1 MRTEEQ
7 IARAL
12 AAGADTIE
20 GEAARFA
27 FAALDESR
35 RQVDALR
42 DAGQQASFAMMAAK
56 HKMRLF
62 HLMEACA
69 ESGFDITVSALV
81 NVGVVIEIQEPDED
95 FCPAAY
101 TGSTLMEAVKAA
113 EKHPIKREERSP

>member
-42 DAGQQASFAMMAAK
+42 DAGQQASYSLLKAQQGV
-56 HKMRLF
+56 RLVA
-62 HLMEACA
+62 LLEACQEA
-69 ESGFDITVSALV
+69 RLDVTVSALMGI
-81 NVGVVIEIQEPDED
+81 GVVIEIQHPEED

-101 TGSTLMEAVKAA
+101 TGSTLLEAVEAA
-113 EKHPIKREERSP
+113 EINFERKERSP

>member
-81 NVGVVIEIQEPDED
+81 NVGVVIEIQDPEQGIPV
-95 FCPAAY
+95 AY
-101 TGSTLMEAVKAA
+101 PGSTLMEAVEAA
-113 EKHPIKREERSP
+113 MSHPIKREERNP

>member
-7 IARAL
+7 IARTL
-12 AAGADTIE
+12 AASADTIE

-42 DAGQQASFAMMAAK
+42 DAGQQASYSLMKAQQGV
-56 HKMRLF
+56 RLVA
-62 HLMEACA
+62 LIEACQEA
-69 ESGFDITVSALV
+69 RLDVTVSMLMGI
-81 NVGVVIEIQEPDED
+81 GVVIEIQDPEQGITV
-95 FCPAAY
+95 AY
-101 TGSTLMEAVKAA
+101 PGLTLLEAVQEA

>member
-7 IARAL
+7 IARTL
-12 AAGADTIE
+12 AASADTIE

-81 NVGVVIEIQEPDED
+81 NVGVVIEIQDPEQGIPT
-95 FCPAAY
+95 AY
-101 TGSTLMEAVKAA
+101 MGSTIAEAVEAA
-113 EKHPIKREERSP
+113 MSHPIKREERSP

>member
-7 IARAL
+7 IARTL
-12 AAGADTIE
+12 AASANTIE

-42 DAGQQASFAMMAAK
+42 DAGQQASYSLLKAQQGV
-56 HKMRLF
+56 RLVA
-62 HLMEACA
+62 LLEACQTA
-69 ESGFDITVSALV
+69 RLDITISALMG
-81 NVGVVIEIQEPDED
+81 VGVVIEIQEPDED
-95 FCPAAY
+95 FCPTAY
-101 TGSTLMEAVKAA
+101 TGKTLLEAIQEA

>member
-7 IARAL
+7 IARTL
-12 AAGADTIE
+12 AASADTIE

-42 DAGQQASFAMMAAK
+42 DAGQQASYSLLKAQQGV
-56 HKMRLF
+56 RLVA
-62 HLMEACA
+62 LLEACQQA
-69 ESGFDITVSALV
+69 RLDVSVSILV
-81 NVGVVIEIQEPDED
+81 GAGIFIEIQEPDED

-101 TGSTLMEAVKAA
+101 TGSTLTEAIKAA
-113 EKHPIKREERSP
+113 EKHPIKREENP